1 VHLLCAE
8 LLTKSLVND
17 TVARSDYMRFTN
29 YIERRSFLFWVITRT
44 KLFAIY
50 YQQWCELGKDVLFE
64 SRVTEELRRT
74 YVAMEENS
82 NQYSWSLANFDFRD
96 RVIYRIN
103 LKNLNFSFHFQVS
116 ETYISGQW

>member
-1 VHLLCAE
+1 VHLICAE

-17 TVARSDYMRFTN
+17 TVARSDYMRSTN
-29 YIERRSFLFWVITRT
+29 YVERRSFLFWVITRI

-50 YQQWCELGKDVLFE
+50 YQRWCVCELGKDVLFE
-64 SRVTEELRRT
+64 SRVAEELRRM

-82 NQYSWSLANFDFRD
+82 NDQYSWSLANFDFRD

-103 LKNLNFSFHFQVS
+103 LKS
-116 ETYISGQW
+116 W